1 MKKVVV
7 EAPAAEQPEVEKE
20 QEDEC
25 EQIDLTKLNVGDKLR
40 CWCGNGKCKDFRQ
53 HRVKGFTPGKPPH
66 TVCLT
71 CNAVHLARLYRPGSR
86 KKKVAKKAAPPVNRW
101 KELVEDVEAEATE
114 YSLQAS
120 FVRDDFVDHSVFGKG
135 KVLELISS
143 KKIRVIFE
151 GGTKV
156 LLHNR

>member
-1 MKKVVV
+1 MKRLKVD
-7 EAPAAEQPEVEKE
+7 APAKEKQE
-20 QEDEC
+20 QEQENEC
-25 EQIDLTKLNVGDKLR
+25 EQIDLTALGVGDKLR
-40 CWCGNGKCKDFRQ
+40 CWCGKCKDFRQ

-71 CNAVHLARLYRPGSR
+71 CNAVHLARLYRPGTRR
-86 KKKVAKKAAPPVNRW
+86 KKTTKKAAPPVNRW
-101 KELVEDVEAEATE
+101 KELVEDVEAEGTE
-114 YSLQAS
+114 YTLQTS
-120 FVRDDFVDHSVFGKG
+120 FVRDDFVDHKVFGKG
-135 KVLELISS
+135 KVLELIST